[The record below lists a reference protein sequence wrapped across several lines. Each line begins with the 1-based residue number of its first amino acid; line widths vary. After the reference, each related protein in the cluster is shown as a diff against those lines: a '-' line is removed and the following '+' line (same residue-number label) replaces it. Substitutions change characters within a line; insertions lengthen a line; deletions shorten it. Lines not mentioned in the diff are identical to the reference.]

1 MVPKVVGSNP
11 IFHPETL
18 LQAIVARFFL
28 CYCFYGSF
36 KEMRVLLGHHSVS
49 PIARRSLTNKP
60 RIKK

>member
-28 CYCFYGSF
+28 SLIVSY
-36 KEMRVLLGHHSVS
+36 VLRGDAMAVKRS
-49 PIARRSLTNKP
+49 IAQFEDIAK
-60 RIKK
+60 IVQYAH